1 MTMFSKKLTPIALSL
16 TMVFQAGC
24 GTLLYPERQGQERGD
39 KLDPTVLILNG
50 IGLFFFVIPGL
61 VSFAVDFNTGA
72 LYLPSEEG
80 ASKVSHNSTQNTQM
94 FTIQG
99 KVDAQAINAI
109 IEEQLNI
116 ANVLS
121 HDNLQIEEI
130 I

>member
-1 MTMFSKKLTPIALSL
+1 MFSKKLTPIALSL

-24 GTLLYPERQGQERGD
+24 GTLLYPERQGQDKGD
-39 KLDPTVLILNG
+39 KLDPAVLILDG
-50 IGLFFFVIPGL
+50 IGLFFFIIPGL
-61 VSFAVDFNTGA
+61 VAFAVDFNTGA
-72 LYLPSEEG
+72 IYLPKEEG
-80 ASKVSHNSTQNTQM
+80 ASEVAYSSDSDLRAQM

-99 KVDAQAINAI
+99 EVDAQAINAI

-121 HDNLQIEEI
+121 HENLQIEEI

>member
-72 LYLPSEEG
+72 LYLPNEEG
-80 ASKVSHNSTQNTQM
+80 ASKVSYNSTQNTQM

-99 KVDAQAINAI
+99 EVDAQAINAI